1 MNTLTKR
8 ILTAALSASLLA
20 PLATGAQAG
29 GWGDRHGGW
38 GHGRGFE
45 RGYDRGY
52 DRGWEDRNRVERGRH
67 EERGRKRNNTDA
79 ALAAGV
85 IGLAAGAILL
95 GTMSGGASASTP
107 PPAYY
112 PPAHAPIPAPG
123 PVYGAPIYGA
133 PQASPGYLPWSPAW
147 YDYCSSRYRSFNP
160 RTGTFTTHGGEQ
172 RFCQ

>member
-52 DRGWEDRNRVERGRH
+52 DRGWEDRNRVERGQH

-123 PVYGAPIYGA
+123 PVYGAPVYGA

>member
-29 GWGDRHGGW
+29 GWGDRHGYDRGW
-38 GHGRGFE
+38 GHG
-45 RGYDRGY
+45 RGY
-52 DRGWEDRNRVERGRH
+52 DRGWEDRGRIERHRDRR
-67 EERGRKRNNTDA
+67 EERRRKRDNSDA

-112 PPAHAPIPAPG
+112 PPAPAPG
-123 PVYGAPIYGA
+123 PVYGT

-160 RTGTFTTHGGEQ
+160 QTGTFTTYGGEQ